1 MTQSRHTRHMSSK
14 LAESSVFFELPGGV
28 LLAQAPTGFIIL
40 KASLGRLFA
49 KRPEFAI
56 GWCVVERDLIKLGH
70 QNSAVRTLQYS
81 INSFDSKQF

>member
-1 MTQSRHTRHMSSK
+1 MGNENFCGNIRKAVH
-14 LAESSVFFELPGGV
+14 LV
-28 LLAQAPTGFIIL
+28 LISDRLCPLLDA
-40 KASLGRLFA
+40 ASLGRLFA